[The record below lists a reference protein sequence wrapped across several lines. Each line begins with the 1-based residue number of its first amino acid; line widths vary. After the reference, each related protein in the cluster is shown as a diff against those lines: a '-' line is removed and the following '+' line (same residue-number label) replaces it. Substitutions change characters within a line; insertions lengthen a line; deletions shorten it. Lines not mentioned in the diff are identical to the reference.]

1 MTTAADLPREMDG
14 DIIAPGRSLVVNV
27 WHRAL
32 LVRAPR
38 LTSDGNI
45 D

>member
-1 MTTAADLPREMDG
+1 
-14 DIIAPGRSLVVNV
+14 LVVNV

-38 LTSDGNI
+38 PTSDGNI
-45 D
+45 DRDRAVGA